1 MCASREDMEGVLK
14 VKINTLIDQLETNHQ
29 HQDVLKTQI
38 NANNKQTHAE
48 EKSVIDLHAK
58 LRALEETL
66 RVKELDN
73 ERLRE
78 KVRQQQI
85 KAECVDEYKERTEVS
100 DIHENFKAKQLK
112 EDYGDLLIS
121 NKSLKSKAKETLSE
135 ITKAEKLHKDEEQ
148 LCDAEEE
155 RVKCLEKENAD
166 VAKRLESMLRLQQ
179 EIRERE
185 NAQKE
190 KLKALRAVH
199 SESEGRANKL
209 EAEVKRMESQ
219 LESMTERLSG
229 MKNEQDTL
237 VCRMLEEKMRIDES
251 IENHRVNREKDSNG
265 PHKAMKLRQRN
276 NWNDEIYVPVKRVF
290 ILFIFFEKKQF
301 ENEEQDYRVKKKQNA
316 A

>member
-1 MCASREDMEGVLK
+1 MCATREEMEGVLK
-14 VKINTLIDQLETNHQ
+14 VKINTLIDQLETNHK
-29 HQDVLKTQI
+29 HQDALKTQI
-38 NANNKQTHAE
+38 IANNKQTEAE
-48 EKSVIDLHAK
+48 EKSVTELHAK

-66 RVKELDN
+66 RVKEQDN

-78 KVRQQQI
+78 KLRQQQI

-121 NKSLKSKAKETLSE
+121 NKSLKSKAKETLAE
-135 ITKAEKLHKDEEQ
+135 ITRAERLHKDEEQ
-148 LCDAEEE
+148 RCDAEEE
-155 RVKCLEKENAD
+155 RVKCLEQENAA

-185 NAQKE
+185 HSQKE

-251 IENHRVNREKDSNG
+251 IENHRLNREKDSNG

-276 NWNDEIYVPVKRVF
+276 NWWQVTKKSNSFQVEESF
-290 ILFIFFEKKQF
+290 ILAIFGKA
-301 ENEEQDYRVKKKQNA
+301 V
-316 A
+316 